1 MVQSELKTI
10 FFDRL
15 REREKEFYAADTSSD
30 LREIKSPTSLY
41 EAIKQRDGY
50 LFKQEQDYSISFAIN
65 DSVKTSFFVHLPLN
79 YNPGKSYPLLFY
91 LLVIVQ
97 NSDLPS

>member
-1 MVQSELKTI
+1 VVQSELKTI

-15 REREKEFYAADTSSD
+15 REREKEFYAADTW
-30 LREIKSPTSLY
+30 EIKSPTSLY